1 MLFNSL
7 TFIVFFA
14 VVVALYW
21 SIRSWNARKNLLVTA
36 SYIFYGAWNPPFA
49 ALLFST
55 TAMDFWL
62 GRQIAT
68 AKNLSSHRAWLIG
81 SVCMN
86 LSMLGFFKYGNFL
99 LENFQWLIARIGII
113 YHPPHLDILLPVGIS
128 FYTFHSLSY
137 TLDIYRGVLQPTRSL
152 RDFVLAVSFFPQLV
166 AGPIVRAGDFL
177 PQLVRPPHL
186 RLGQFLWGL
195 LLMTLGLFEKI
206 VVADT
211 LLSGSA
217 DRIFGYGGPLIALDS
232 WIGVLAFAGQIFF
245 DFAGYSTCAIGAA
258 LCLGFH
264 LKDNFRFP
272 YAAIGF
278 SDFWR
283 RWHISLSTFL
293 RDYVYIPLGGN
304 RVGWTRAAINL
315 VIVMFLGG
323 LWHGAAWTFVVWG
336 LLHGFYLVIEHAS
349 RALIGERAWTDPF
362 AVKLLL
368 GLVTYGAV
376 CLAWVFFRASDFTI
390 ATRMLRGMFGGHP
403 HGDAILATRE
413 MLQIGIVT
421 FFMML
426 AHWSLRETNIETA
439 VTRLPRWIV
448 TTAWALM
455 ACAIILTQGSSNAFI
470 YFQFSAHPSAA
481 AFVLP
486 PTDGSRERPR
496 RSTARVRA
504 PDHANSLAR
513 HHCYCCVGRYRRC
526 VCLGIL
532 LPFDWLRTHSG

>member
-7 TFIVFFA
+7 TFVVFFA
-14 VVVALYW
+14 VVVTAYW
-21 SIRSWNARKNLLVTA
+21 GMRSWTARKNLLVTA

-49 ALLFST
+49 ALLFAT

-62 GRQIAT
+62 GARIAK
-68 AKNLSSHRAWLIG
+68 AKGGQSRRIWLVA

-99 LENFQWLIARIGII
+99 LENFQWLMARMGVI
-113 YHPPHLDILLPVGIS
+113 YQPPHLDILLPVGIS

-137 TLDIYRGVLQPTRSL
+137 TLDVYRGVMQPTKSL

-177 PQLVRPPHL
+177 PQLLAPPKP
-186 RLGQFLWGL
+186 RTGRFLWGL
-195 LLMTLGLFEKI
+195 ALMTLGLFEK
-206 VVADT
+206 VVLADT

-232 WIGVLAFAGQIFF
+232 WMGVMAFAGQIFF

-293 RDYVYIPLGGN
+293 RDYLYIPLGGN
-304 RVGWTRAAINL
+304 RHGAARAMINL
-315 VIVMFLGG
+315 VIVMFIGG

-336 LLHGFYLVIEHAS
+336 LLHGSYLAIE
-349 RALIGERAWTDPF
+349 RLIKAGFDEPPKWSQGLAF
-362 AVKLLL
+362 QLLL
-368 GLVTYGAV
+368 GLTTYLGV
-376 CLAWVFFRASDFTI
+376 LIAWVYFRAPNFETAGRLI
-390 ATRMLRGMFGGHP
+390 AGMFGRYA
-403 HGDAILATRE
+403 HGDAILSTRE
-413 MLQIGIVT
+413 ILQVAIVT
-421 FFMML
+421 FFLLL
-426 AHWSLRETNIETA
+426 AHWNLRGISLETA
-439 VTRLPRWIV
+439 VARLPRWAV
-448 TTAWALM
+448 TSAWFLM
-455 ACAIILTQGSSNAFI
+455 LCAIILTQGSSNAFI
-470 YFQFSAHPSAA
+470 YFQF
-481 AFVLP
+481 
-486 PTDGSRERPR
+486 
-496 RSTARVRA
+496 
-504 PDHANSLAR
+504 
-513 HHCYCCVGRYRRC
+513 
-526 VCLGIL
+526 
-532 LPFDWLRTHSG
+532 

>member
-7 TFIVFFA
+7 TFVVFFS
-14 VVVALYW
+14 VVVCLYW
-21 SIRSWNARKNLLVTA
+21 SIRGWQLRKNLLVVA

-49 ALLFST
+49 ALLFGT

-62 GRQIAT
+62 GRQMARVHER
-68 AKNLSSHRAWLIG
+68 KSRRRWLVA

-99 LENFQWLIARIGII
+99 LQNFQWLLARIGII

-177 PQLVRPPHL
+177 PQLLRPPTL
-186 RLGQFLWGL
+186 KTGQFLWGL
-195 LLMTLGLFEKI
+195 MLMTVGLFEK
-206 VVADT
+206 VVLADT

-217 DRIFGYGGPLIALDS
+217 DRIFGYPGPLVALDS

-245 DFAGYSTCAIGAA
+245 DFAGYSACAIGAA
-258 LCLGFH
+258 LMLGFH

-293 RDYVYIPLGGN
+293 RDYLYIPLGGN
-304 RVGWTRAAINL
+304 QVRPRRAAANL

-336 LLHGFYLVIEHAS
+336 LLHGSYLVMERVVRVCCAH
-349 RALIGERAWTDPF
+349 RPALNNPVGWAIGGVATF
-362 AVKLLL
+362 I
-368 GLVTYGAV
+368 AV
-376 CLAWVFFRASDFTI
+376 CIAWVFFRAPDFTV
-390 ATRMLRGMFGGHP
+390 ASRMLAGMFGGHI
-403 HGDAILATRE
+403 HGDAILPTRE
-413 MLQIGIVT
+413 ILQVALVVCGMVVT
-421 FFMML
+421 HCL
-426 AHWSLRETNIETA
+426 LRDSSIEIA
-439 VTRLPRWIV
+439 VTRSPRWAV
-448 TTAWALM
+448 TAVWALM
-455 ACAIILTQGSSNAFI
+455 ACAIVLTQGNSNAFI
-470 YFQFSAHPSAA
+470 YFQF
-481 AFVLP
+481 
-486 PTDGSRERPR
+486 
-496 RSTARVRA
+496 
-504 PDHANSLAR
+504 
-513 HHCYCCVGRYRRC
+513 
-526 VCLGIL
+526 
-532 LPFDWLRTHSG
+532 

>member
-7 TFIVFFA
+7 TFIVFF
-14 VVVALYW
+14 VVVVTAYW
-21 SIRSWNARKNLLVTA
+21 SIHSWTARKNLLVVA

-62 GRQIAT
+62 GRRIAK
-68 AKNLSSHRAWLIG
+68 AKGRHSRRGWLVG

-86 LSMLGFFKYGNFL
+86 LSMLGFFKYGNL
-99 LENFQWLIARIGII
+99 LLKNFQWFLARIGII

-137 TLDIYRGVLQPTRSL
+137 TLDIYRGVLHPTKSL

-177 PQLVRPPHL
+177 PQLVTPPGL
-186 RLGQFLWGL
+186 RVGQFMWGL
-195 LLMTLGLFEKI
+195 LLMTLGLFEK
-206 VVADT
+206 VVLADT
-211 LLSGSA
+211 MLAGSA
-217 DRIFGYGGPLIALDS
+217 DRIFSYAGPLVALDS
-232 WIGVLAFAGQIFF
+232 WLGVMAFASQIFF

-293 RDYVYIPLGGN
+293 RDYLYIPLGGN
-304 RVGWTRAAINL
+304 RRGAGRAMLNL

-336 LLHGFYLVIEHAS
+336 LLHGSYLVIE
-349 RALIGERAWTDPF
+349 RVCRILFEDKAW
-362 AVKLLL
+362 ANNL
-368 GLVTYGAV
+368 GTRILAGAATYLAV
-376 CLAWVFFRASDFTI
+376 CIAWVFFRSSDFTI
-390 ATRMLRGMFGGHP
+390 ATRMLGGMFGQHP
-403 HGDAILATRE
+403 HGD
-413 MLQIGIVT
+413 
-421 FFMML
+421 
-426 AHWSLRETNIETA
+426 
-439 VTRLPRWIV
+439 
-448 TTAWALM
+448 
-455 ACAIILTQGSSNAFI
+455 
-470 YFQFSAHPSAA
+470 
-481 AFVLP
+481 
-486 PTDGSRERPR
+486 
-496 RSTARVRA
+496 
-504 PDHANSLAR
+504 
-513 HHCYCCVGRYRRC
+513 
-526 VCLGIL
+526 
-532 LPFDWLRTHSG
+532 

>member
-7 TFIVFFA
+7 TFVVFFA
-14 VVVALYW
+14 VVVTAYW
-21 SIRSWNARKNLLVTA
+21 SIRSWTLRKNLLVVA

-49 ALLFST
+49 ALLLST

-62 GRQIAT
+62 GARIAR
-68 AKNLSSHRAWLIG
+68 AKGDHSRRIWLIT

-99 LENFQWLIARIGII
+99 LENFKWLMAQIGVV
-113 YHPPHLDILLPVGIS
+113 YQPPHLDILLPVGIS

-137 TLDIYRGVLQPTRSL
+137 TLDVYRGVMQPTKSL

-177 PQLVRPPHL
+177 PQLVASPKPQTGR
-186 RLGQFLWGL
+186 FLWGL
-195 LLMTLGLFEKI
+195 ALMTLGLFEK
-206 VVADT
+206 VVLADT
-211 LLSGSA
+211 MLSGSA
-217 DRIFGYGGPLIALDS
+217 DRVFGFGGPLIALDA
-232 WIGVLAFAGQIFF
+232 WMGVIAFAGQIFF

-293 RDYVYIPLGGN
+293 RDYLYIPLGGN

-336 LLHGFYLVIEHAS
+336 LLHGFYLVIEHVL
-349 RALIGERAWTDPF
+349 RAFFGTKTWTDNF
-362 AVKLLL
+362 AVKILL
-368 GLVTYGAV
+368 GLVTYASV
-376 CLAWVFFRASDFTI
+376 CLAWVFFRASDFAT

-413 MLQIGIVT
+413 MWQIGIVT
-421 FFMML
+421 FFMIL
-426 AHWSLRETNIETA
+426 AHWSLREISIEQA
-439 VTRLPRWIV
+439 VERLPRWLV
-448 TTAWALM
+448 TTVWALM
-455 ACAIILTQGSSNAFI
+455 ACAIILNQGSSNAFI
-470 YFQFSAHPSAA
+470 YFQF
-481 AFVLP
+481 
-486 PTDGSRERPR
+486 
-496 RSTARVRA
+496 
-504 PDHANSLAR
+504 
-513 HHCYCCVGRYRRC
+513 
-526 VCLGIL
+526 
-532 LPFDWLRTHSG
+532 

>member
-7 TFIVFFA
+7 TFVVFFA
-14 VVVALYW
+14 VVVTAYW
-21 SIRSWNARKNLLVTA
+21 SIRSWTTRKNLLVVA

-62 GRQIAT
+62 GARIAR
-68 AKNLSSHRAWLIG
+68 AKGRHSRRLWLVA

-99 LENFQWLIARIGII
+99 LENFKWLMAQIGVI
-113 YHPPHLDILLPVGIS
+113 YQPPHLDILLPVGIS

-137 TLDIYRGVLQPTRSL
+137 TLDIYRGVLQPTKSL

-166 AGPIVRAGDFL
+166 AGPIVRAGDFP
-177 PQLVRPPHL
+177 PQLVTAPGL
-186 RLGQFLWGL
+186 RLGQFMWGL

-206 VVADT
+206 VLADT
-211 LLSGSA
+211 MLSGAA
-217 DRIFGYGGPLIALDS
+217 DRIFGYAGPLVALDS
-232 WIGVLAFAGQIFF
+232 WMGVIAFAGQIFF

-293 RDYVYIPLGGN
+293 RDYLYIPLGGN

-323 LWHGAAWTFVVWG
+323 LWHGAAWTFVIWG

-349 RALIGERAWTDPF
+349 RAFFGNKAWTEAF
-362 AVKLLL
+362 TVKLLL
-368 GLVTYGAV
+368 GFVTYAAV
-376 CLAWVFFRASDFTI
+376 CIAWVFFRAPDFTV
-390 ATRMLRGMFGGHP
+390 ATRMLGGMFGGHA

-421 FFMML
+421 FFMIL
-426 AHWSLRETNIETA
+426 AHWSLREINIETA
-439 VTRLPRWIV
+439 VTRLPRWVV
-448 TTAWALM
+448 TAAWASM
-455 ACAIILTQGSSNAFI
+455 ACAIILTQGNSNAFI
-470 YFQFSAHPSAA
+470 YFQF
-481 AFVLP
+481 
-486 PTDGSRERPR
+486 
-496 RSTARVRA
+496 
-504 PDHANSLAR
+504 
-513 HHCYCCVGRYRRC
+513 
-526 VCLGIL
+526 
-532 LPFDWLRTHSG
+532 

>member
-7 TFIVFFA
+7 TFVLFFA
-14 VVVALYW
+14 VVVTAYW
-21 SIRSWNARKNLLVTA
+21 SIRSWNARKNLLVVA

-62 GRQIAT
+62 GTRIAR
-68 AKNLSSHRAWLIG
+68 AKGPHSRRTWLVA

-99 LENFQWLIARIGII
+99 LENFKWLMAQIGVI
-113 YHPPHLDILLPVGIS
+113 YQPPHLDILLPVGIS

-177 PQLVRPPHL
+177 PQLVTAPGL
-186 RLGQFLWGL
+186 RVGQFMWGL
-195 LLMTLGLFEKI
+195 LLMTLGLFEK
-206 VVADT
+206 VVLADT
-211 LLSGSA
+211 MLAGSA
-217 DRIFGYGGPLIALDS
+217 DRIFSYGGPLIALDS
-232 WIGVLAFAGQIFF
+232 WMGVIAFAGQIFF

-293 RDYVYIPLGGN
+293 RDYLYIPLGGN

-336 LLHGFYLVIEHAS
+336 LLHGFYLVVEHAS
-349 RALIGERAWTDPF
+349 RAFFGNKAWADSF

-368 GLVTYGAV
+368 GLVTYAAV
-376 CLAWVFFRASDFTI
+376 CLAWVFFRAPDFTV
-390 ATRMLRGMFGGHP
+390 ATRMLGGMFGGHGN
-403 HGDAILATRE
+403 GDAILTTRE

-421 FFMML
+421 FFMIL
-426 AHWSLRETNIETA
+426 AHWSLREINIETA
-439 VTRLPRWIV
+439 VTRLPRWVV
-448 TTAWALM
+448 TVAWALM
-455 ACAIILTQGSSNAFI
+455 ACAIILTQGNSNAFI
-470 YFQFSAHPSAA
+470 YFQF
-481 AFVLP
+481 
-486 PTDGSRERPR
+486 
-496 RSTARVRA
+496 
-504 PDHANSLAR
+504 
-513 HHCYCCVGRYRRC
+513 
-526 VCLGIL
+526 
-532 LPFDWLRTHSG
+532 

>member
-7 TFIVFFA
+7 TFVVFF
-14 VVVALYW
+14 VVVVTLYW

-62 GRQIAT
+62 GRQIAK
-68 AKNLSSHRAWLIG
+68 AQGPRSRRIWLVA

-99 LENFQWLIARIGII
+99 LENFKWLMAQVGVI
-113 YHPPHLDILLPVGIS
+113 YQPPHLDILLPVGIS

-137 TLDIYRGVLQPTRSL
+137 TLDIYRGVLQPTKSL
-152 RDFVLAVSFFPQLV
+152 RDFILAVSFFPQLV

-177 PQLVRPPHL
+177 PQLVRPQAL
-186 RLGQFLWGL
+186 RVGQFLWGL
-195 LLMTLGLFEKI
+195 ALMTLGLFEKI
-206 VVADT
+206 VLADT
-211 LLSGSA
+211 MLAGSA
-217 DRIFGYGGPLIALDS
+217 DRIFSYAGPLAALDS
-232 WIGVLAFAGQIFF
+232 WLGVMAFAGQIFF
-245 DFAGYSTCAIGAA
+245 DFAGYSICAIGAA

-293 RDYVYIPLGGN
+293 RDYLYIPLGGN
-304 RVGWTRAAINL
+304 QVRPVRAAVNL

-336 LLHGFYLVIEHAS
+336 LLHGSYLVIERVV
-349 RALIGERAWTDPF
+349 RALLEHRAWANNFGTRF
-362 AVKLLL
+362 LA
-368 GLVTYGAV
+368 GLATYAAV
-376 CLAWVFFRASDFTI
+376 CLAWVFFRASDFTV
-390 ATRMLRGMFGGHP
+390 ATRMLRGMFGGHA
-403 HGDAILATRE
+403 HGDVILSTRE
-413 MLQIGIVT
+413 MLQIAIVT
-421 FFMML
+421 AAMML
-426 AHWSLRETNIETA
+426 VHWSLRDSNIETA

-448 TTAWALM
+448 TAAWALM
-455 ACAIILTQGSSNAFI
+455 ACAIILTQGNSNAFI
-470 YFQFSAHPSAA
+470 YFQF
-481 AFVLP
+481 
-486 PTDGSRERPR
+486 
-496 RSTARVRA
+496 
-504 PDHANSLAR
+504 
-513 HHCYCCVGRYRRC
+513 
-526 VCLGIL
+526 
-532 LPFDWLRTHSG
+532 

>member
-7 TFIVFFA
+7 TFVVFFA
-14 VVVALYW
+14 VVVTLYW

-62 GRQIAT
+62 GRQNRQSEKPI
-68 AKNLSSHRAWLIG
+68 SHRAWLVA

-99 LENFQWLIARIGII
+99 LENFQWLLAHIGII

-177 PQLVRPPHL
+177 PQLVDR
-186 RLGQFLWGL
+186 RVCAIGQFMWGL

-206 VVADT
+206 VLADT
-211 LLSGSA
+211 MLAGSA
-217 DRIFGYGGPLIALDS
+217 DRIFGYAGPLVALDS
-232 WIGVLAFAGQIFF
+232 WLGVIAFAGQIFF
-245 DFAGYSTCAIGAA
+245 DFAGYSICAIGAA

-293 RDYVYIPLGGN
+293 RDYLYIPLGGN
-304 RVGWTRAAINL
+304 RVSWTAPRSISSSSCSWAVSGMARPGRLWFGDYCMASISSSNMRRAPSFGNK
-315 VIVMFLGG
+315 
-323 LWHGAAWTFVVWG
+323 
-336 LLHGFYLVIEHAS
+336 
-349 RALIGERAWTDPF
+349 AWTDSF
-362 AVKLLL
+362 AVESSARSSSLMARSVLP
-368 GLVTYGAV
+368 GY
-376 CLAWVFFRASDFTI
+376 FSEHPISPSPRACCAECSA
-390 ATRMLRGMFGGHP
+390 ATRMAMPFSPR
-403 HGDAILATRE
+403 AKCYRSE
-413 MLQIGIVT
+413 S
-421 FFMML
+421 
-426 AHWSLRETNIETA
+426 SL
-439 VTRLPRWIV
+439 
-448 TTAWALM
+448 
-455 ACAIILTQGSSNAFI
+455 SS
-470 YFQFSAHPSAA
+470 
-481 AFVLP
+481 
-486 PTDGSRERPR
+486 
-496 RSTARVRA
+496 
-504 PDHANSLAR
+504 
-513 HHCYCCVGRYRRC
+513 
-526 VCLGIL
+526 
-532 LPFDWLRTHSG
+532 